1 MDKHS
6 VPYHAGSSCDKF
18 LVYYEPNSD
27 KFKVD
32 GHTVVFETVA
42 NFVDINFDPPF
53 VVVWSL
59 FVDFSHA
66 VFMLSSFFFSI
77 VIVGSVSSLYV
88 VYIFI
93 ILCKGCFFYCFLL

>member
-42 NFVDINFDPPF
+42 NFVDIHLDVPF
-53 VVVWSL
+53 VVLWSL
-59 FVDFSHA
+59 FGDFSCA
-66 VFMLSSFFFSI
+66 VFMLPSSYFSFA
-77 VIVGSVSSLYV
+77 VALVGSVSSLYAV
-88 VYIFI
+88 CIFI
-93 ILCKGCFFYCFLL
+93 LLCKGYFF